1 MIMRIGTFVNF
12 IKGEIIME
20 IILFVLIIGTIAFC
34 IGKLQSKGWT
44 IYEIL
49 VLEGAIAFIVIL
61 VMLGYFYLKSSYLF

>member
-1 MIMRIGTFVNF
+1 
-12 IKGEIIME
+12 ME
-20 IILFVLIIGTIAFC
+20 IILFVLIIATIAFC

-61 VMLGYFYLKSSYLF
+61 VMFGYFYLKSSYLF